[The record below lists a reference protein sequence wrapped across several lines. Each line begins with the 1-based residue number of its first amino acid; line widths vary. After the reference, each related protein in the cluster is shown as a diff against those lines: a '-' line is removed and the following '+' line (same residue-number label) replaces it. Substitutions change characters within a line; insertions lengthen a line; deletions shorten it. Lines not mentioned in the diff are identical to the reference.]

1 MELKTKRERHVSKLS
16 WRPKQTSWT
25 DYDTCTP
32 FWRVSF
38 PWAGWKWERSGSK
51 ALTMDARE
59 DLS

>member
-16 WRPKQTSWT
+16 WRLKQTSWI

-32 FWRVSF
+32 FWRASL
-38 PWAGWKWERSGSK
+38 PWAGWKWERSRSK

-59 DLS
+59 DLT